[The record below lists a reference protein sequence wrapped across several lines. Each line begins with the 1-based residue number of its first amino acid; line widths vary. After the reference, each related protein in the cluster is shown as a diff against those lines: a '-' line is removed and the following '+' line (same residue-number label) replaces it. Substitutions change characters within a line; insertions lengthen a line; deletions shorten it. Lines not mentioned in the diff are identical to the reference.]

1 MAILPSQLSKM
12 ILTRCLIAF
21 NMQAQQAGF
30 SGESSRGPSAFPSR
44 MQPHPLHQEERN
56 PDIDWPYR
64 LSSNLSLQ
72 TSDTVE
78 NARFPYPVALQTDQP
93 NDDDNEEVASENFY
107 NGIEPVD
114 GSDDS
119 ESIFSAEN
127 ASSLMLNQRE
137 RTMEAANK
145 VMDDIRNSVI
155 AYEDPKSILRRFER
169 PAHKSIRR
177 TYVDGKQVHEII
189 PDAPILSVGLMFLPG
204 ADKPMANRLE
214 EQNMT
219 TAEPLQRDPH
229 WRVQTAASLLSKF
242 DVDQNLDIVK
252 TDMTRN
258 MQERARLR
266 ILASKKMPALLS
278 AGPPSHVK
286 DSARVTIDSD
296 QVKIVRDLGDNH
308 GENFDIEA
316 TLIEVDEQSMMTLL
330 VGFRRLVTQ
339 KGAALSLEDTQ
350 GMLSSMVEEVRR
362 LCVRSALLFRL
373 STRAHIIKS
382 KNTRY
387 GYNRGNMFLTLTT
400 SAGIREMISMSAS
413 FYNTLDSNVKLQA
426 MLRPR
431 FLQMLVVL
439 LSLLNDVDLKELK
452 SFIEHTYHIMVDRP
466 NMEILILQVLPMA
479 SINAFTFMA
488 NVIPRISPGL
498 ADEEFSAKG
507 TLQAQRSALSSS
519 WDKLLKHL
527 LCRHYFL
534 PGSVS
539 QLGGNPN
546 SWSVIWPEGGI
557 KSSSVF
563 KHLQYSDSEGGVLTF
578 NQIPRVEE
586 MMENESVS
594 PDITVLLTNNRKYVI
609 QAPDYDRILC
619 LVPGNYLPLSNLTLT
634 ADQVQG
640 VYVLKGAESGSKP
653 VKLHI
658 QEQKLNESARSAV
671 KVTNQL
677 IDLVNHC
684 LANTRRPSRSILSI
698 RSSRKI
704 INRLHKCRT
713 PGVLSR
719 CIATLDENM
728 NALAVAYKRDGN
740 KLQAHS
746 AEALLMEDTRE
757 VIQVVDYYNE
767 RAAGTKLD
775 RETQSKVG
783 KVVESIR
790 NHLGDC
796 RTMEKSF
803 DQYRSIPDETI
814 ADVIQ
819 APGNDMF
826 GQQIWYRYTA
836 EFAAHGNSQLMIEGQ
851 WAKVSS
857 VEWLSGAKKLV
868 DVQLHGENLDS
879 TAKYTLEPL
888 AAVDDG
894 CEDDEIKPGDQAVL
908 VGKYLIV
915 ADKRKSEEPNTRTH
929 GGPDGLFLENCL
941 RIVSIEQKVQSKRG
955 QNRDSRRG
963 NNRSSSS
970 TLQRRVFI

>member
-1 MAILPSQLSKM
+1 MALPSSQSSVM
-12 ILTRCLIAF
+12 TLTDCLVDSD
-21 NMQAQQAGF
+21 MQAPQARFRGRP
-30 SGESSRGPSAFPSR
+30 SGEPSAVPFR
-44 MQPHPLHQEERN
+44 TQPDQRHQRERN
-56 PDIDWPYR
+56 PYIDPLCG
-64 LSSNLSLQ
+64 LSSELSLQ
-72 TSDTVE
+72 TPDMAE
-78 NARFPYPVALQTDQP
+78 NVPFVYPVAPNTNQP
-93 NDDDNEEVASENFY
+93 EDDRNENGPSETSL
-107 NGIEPVD
+107 NGIEHVD
-114 GSDDS
+114 DNDDP
-119 ESIFSAEN
+119 ESICSEEN
-127 ASSLMLNQRE
+127 ASNLMLNQRE
-137 RTMEAANK
+137 RTKEAADR
-145 VMDDIRNSVI
+145 VMEEIRNNII

-169 PAHKSIRR
+169 PAHRSIRQS
-177 TYVDGKQVHEII
+177 YVEGRQVQEII

-219 TAEPLQRDPH
+219 TAEPLQRDPY
-229 WRVQTAASLLSKF
+229 WRVQTAASILSKF

-252 TDMTRN
+252 TDMTRS
-258 MQERARLR
+258 MQERARRRISASKR
-266 ILASKKMPALLS
+266 ILALPPSGPA
-278 AGPPSHVK
+278 SHVK

-296 QVKIVRDLGDNH
+296 YVKIVRDLRDH
-308 GENFDIEA
+308 EEKFDIEA

-413 FYNTLDSNVKLQA
+413 FYNTLDSNLKLQT

-439 LSLLNDVDLKELK
+439 LSLLNDDDLQELK
-452 SFIEHTYHIMVDRP
+452 PFIEHTYHILVDRA
-466 NMEILILQVLPMA
+466 NMELLILKVLPMA
-479 SINAFTFMA
+479 SINAFTFIA
-488 NVIPRISPGL
+488 NVIPRIAPML
-498 ADEEFSAKG
+498 AGKESSDNS
-507 TLQAQRSALSSS
+507 TLEAQISVLSST
-519 WDKLLKHL
+519 WDKLLKDL
-527 LCRHYFL
+527 LDRGYFL

-539 QLGGNPN
+539 QLGGNSN
-546 SWSVIWPEGGI
+546 SWSIVWPEGGI

-563 KHLQYSDSEGGVLTF
+563 KHLQYSGSGGGILTF
-578 NQIPRVEE
+578 NQIPRIEE

-619 LVPGNYLPLSNLTLT
+619 LVPGKYSSLSNITIKT
-634 ADQVQG
+634 NPAQG
-640 VYVLKGAESGSKP
+640 VYILKGAEFSSRP

-671 KVTNQL
+671 KVTNRL
-677 IDLVNHC
+677 INLVNHS
-684 LANTRRPSRSILSI
+684 LANIRRPGGRLLNFG
-698 RSSRKI
+698 SSRKI
-704 INRLHKCRT
+704 INRLNECRT

-719 CIATLDENM
+719 CTATLDENM

-746 AEALLMEDTRE
+746 AEALLMEDIRE
-757 VIQVVDYYNE
+757 VMELVNYYGE
-767 RAAGTKLD
+767 RATTTKLGG
-775 RETQSKVG
+775 ETHSKVV
-783 KVVESIR
+783 KFLESIQ
-790 NHLGDC
+790 NHVRDC
-796 RTMEKSF
+796 RNMEKSF
-803 DQYRSIPDETI
+803 GQFRSVPDETI

-826 GQQIWYRYTA
+826 GQQIWYPYKA
-836 EFAAHGNSQLMIEGQ
+836 EFADGTSQLTIEGQ

-857 VEWLSGAKKLV
+857 TEWLLGAKKLV
-868 DVQLHGENLDS
+868 DIQLQGENFDS

-888 AAVDDG
+888 AAVDNG

-908 VGKYLIV
+908 VGKYLVV
-915 ADKRKSEEPNTRTH
+915 ADKRKIEDNNIHIHRGSEA
-929 GGPDGLFLENCL
+929 LFMENCL
-941 RIVSIEQKVQSKRG
+941 RIVSVEQKVQSKRG

-963 NNRSSSS
+963 VNRSAASA
-970 TLQRRVFI
+970 LQRRVFI